1 MGKIILML
9 LSIHT
14 TNIYAETKPLHEKGV
29 QSLHQMMS
37 TGELTAEELTK
48 HHLDRIKWL
57 DPKLNAIISLNPDAI
72 KDAKQLD
79 ERRKSGQKLGPL
91 HGIPVLLKDNIEA
104 AGSIPTT
111 AGALVLKNNI
121 THRDATLVKN
131 LRGAGAVILGKA
143 NLSEWANFRSERS
156 SSGWSG
162 VKGQTNNPYDF
173 SRNPCGSSSGSA
185 VAASAGLATLTIG
198 TETNGSIVCPASA
211 NGVVGLKPTVGLVSR
226 SGIIPLSHSQD
237 TAGPITRTV
246 SDAALMLNVIQGF
259 DEKDQATAVGKSH
272 HLRDYSQA
280 LKSNG
285 LKGRRIGILRSAA
298 SFHTEV
304 DQLLET
310 AIKDFKSAGAVI
322 IDDLT
327 WQAPEGFG
335 GASYDVLLYE
345 FKHDLNQYLA
355 DLPNH
360 LSALTLE
367 QIIAY
372 NTANKA
378 QSMPWFDQEIL
389 VKAQAKNDLNDETYL
404 SALKKV
410 QQATRADGIDAL
422 LEKHQLDAII
432 APTGSPAWQ
441 TDLVNGDHFIGSS
454 SSLAAISGYPNI
466 TLPMGYVHG
475 LPVGLSIF
483 SGAYQEPAIIEI
495 AYAYEQKTKH
505 RKPPLD

>member
-1 MGKIILML
+1 MLL
-9 LSIHT
+9 LSIHA
-14 TNIYAETKPLHEKGV
+14 IDIGAETKPLHEQGI
-29 QSLHQMMS
+29 QSLHHMMTAGS
-37 TGELTAEELTK
+37 LSAEELTQY
-48 HHLDRIKWL
+48 HLDRIKRL

-72 KDAKQLD
+72 EDAKQLD
-79 ERRKSGQKLGPL
+79 ERIKSGQLLGPL
-91 HGIPVLLKDNIEA
+91 HGIPVVLKDNIETSGPIA
-104 AGSIPTT
+104 TT

-121 THRDATLVKN
+121 TGRDATLVKN
-131 LRGAGAVILGKA
+131 LRESGAVILGKA

-162 VKGQTNNPYDF
+162 IKGQTNNPYDF

-185 VAASAGLATLTIG
+185 VAAAAGLATLTIG

-226 SGIIPLSHSQD
+226 HGIIPLSHSQD

-246 SDAALMLNVIQGF
+246 SDAALMLSVIQGF
-259 DEKDQATAVGKSH
+259 DDKDAITDTGKKH
-272 HLRDYSQA
+272 QQRDYSQA
-280 LKSNG
+280 LKLNG
-285 LKGRRIGILRSAA
+285 LQGKRIGVLRSAA
-298 SFHTEV
+298 GFHSEV
-304 DQLLET
+304 DKLLES
-310 AIKDFKSAGAVI
+310 AINDFKAAGAII
-322 IDDLT
+322 IDDLE
-327 WQAPEGFG
+327 WQAPDGFWS
-335 GASYDVLLYE
+335 ASYDVLLYE

-355 DLPNH
+355 ALPNE
-360 LSALTLE
+360 LSALSLKK
-367 QIIAY
+367 IIAY

-389 VKAQAKNDLNDETYL
+389 DKAQAKKGLKDETYL
-404 SALKKV
+404 NALKKV
-410 QQATRADGIDAL
+410 QQATRTDGIDVL

-441 TDLVNGDHFIGSS
+441 TDLINGDHFIGSS

-466 TLPMGYVHG
+466 TLPMGYVHH

-483 SGAYQEPAIIEI
+483 SGAYQEPTIIEI
-495 AYAYEQKTKH
+495 AFAYEQKTKH